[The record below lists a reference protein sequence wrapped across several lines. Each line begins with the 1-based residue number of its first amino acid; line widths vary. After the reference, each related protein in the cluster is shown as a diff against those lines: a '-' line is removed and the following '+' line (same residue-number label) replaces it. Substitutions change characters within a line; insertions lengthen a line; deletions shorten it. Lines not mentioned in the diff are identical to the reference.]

1 MNFTEN
7 KRSRWFTVADA
18 LIIVVALLLLVGAA
32 LLFLMPNLEKNETN
46 KVKVT
51 LQINFEQEY
60 QGKIASLNDNI
71 PVFSGDEEIG
81 TMVRRTPD
89 NLTVYADMSLVYE
102 DGIYYYN
109 GAPLRINGSFVLE
122 TKLDKICGR
131 IVDIQKEG

>member
-51 LQINFEQEY
+51 LQINFE
-60 QGKIASLNDNI
+60 
-71 PVFSGDEEIG
+71 
-81 TMVRRTPD
+81 
-89 NLTVYADMSLVYE
+89 
-102 DGIYYYN
+102 
-109 GAPLRINGSFVLE
+109 
-122 TKLDKICGR
+122 
-131 IVDIQKEG
+131 

>member
-109 GAPLRINGSFVLE
+109 DAPLRINGSFVLE
-122 TKLDKICGR
+122 TKLDKMCGR